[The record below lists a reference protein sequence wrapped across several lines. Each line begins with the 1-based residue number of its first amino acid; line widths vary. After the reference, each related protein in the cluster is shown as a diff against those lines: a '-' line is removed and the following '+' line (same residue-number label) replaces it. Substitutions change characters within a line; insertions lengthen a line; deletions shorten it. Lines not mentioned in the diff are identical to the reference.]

1 MDSHHLY
8 RGTTRWTYDSW
19 EASMVNEKNIFATG
33 STPSK
38 DWFLQFLVNLAN
50 KNRFE
55 LDITLTVGGI
65 LISGTLVGV
74 RQYFDDLSAY
84 FASPFESGKHS
95 EGVREIFK
103 KIGDQ
108 CTCVSPSEKTETP
121 SYIHLRNAVFTDRQG
136 KPISDSSGIWW
147 RGRISEVQGFSPG
160 KLAK

>member
-1 MDSHHLY
+1 MANAEKIISATDS
-8 RGTTRWTYDSW
+8 
-19 EASMVNEKNIFATG
+19 A
-33 STPSK
+33 PSR

-84 FASPFESGKHS
+84 FASPFDSGKNS
-95 EGVREIFK
+95 EEIQQTFK

-108 CTCVSPSEKTETP
+108 CTCVSSSEQTETP
-121 SYIHLRNAVFTDRQG
+121 SYIHLKNAVFFDAPG
-136 KPISDSSGIWW
+136 KRVSSDAGIWW
-147 RGRISEVQGFSPG
+147 RGRISEVQGFAPG
-160 KLAK
+160 KLIK

>member
-1 MDSHHLY
+1 
-8 RGTTRWTYDSW
+8 
-19 EASMVNEKNIFATG
+19 MVNEKNI
-33 STPSK
+33 STTDSAPSK

-84 FASPFESGKHS
+84 FASPFDSGEHS
-95 EGVREIFK
+95 EEVRETFK

-108 CTCVSPSEKTETP
+108 CTCVSPSEKTDNP
-121 SYIHLRNAVFTDRQG
+121 SYIHLKNAVFADGQG
-136 KPISDSSGIWW
+136 KPISDSSGSWW
-147 RGRISEVQGFSPG
+147 RGRISEVQGFTPG
-160 KLAK
+160 KLIK